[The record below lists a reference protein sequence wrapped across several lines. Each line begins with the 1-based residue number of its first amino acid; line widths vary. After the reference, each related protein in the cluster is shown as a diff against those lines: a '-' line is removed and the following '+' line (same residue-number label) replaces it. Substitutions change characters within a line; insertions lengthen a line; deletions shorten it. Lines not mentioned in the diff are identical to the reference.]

1 MTELP
6 SVSWSVEHGKE
17 RNAFR
22 LPQWTF
28 QITGLPNGSTPP
40 VTIGHNP
47 NAPRHDRVVESSRAI
62 SHVAYIDDVF
72 AFFHLTSTQRQRAP
86 ELLLAFPADLL
97 ESFERCSKS
106 ELDLSH
112 AERRAFSSGNLLFIE
127 HDVILAHLKD
137 GRTFRICEH
146 AGDHSSLRRIFAELH
161 RAFIEGKPRSGW
173 DDHVRNGRL
182 AGYGYKTPNVEFYDD
197 RPDRSGSN
205 EYIHHSDRVLY
216 RARLSPDGMMIKF
229 FFQRFGDKMIAD
241 QPAGTMHIKHFT
253 FEPAA
258 EVRKHLRMTSYWGI
272 KPEDPV
278 YHGSVLAVHLKNGG
292 MLAYWPC
299 GAGREMLH
307 TIERR
312 LNDTLLERPPLS
324 PSPGLDDAL
333 RSQEQPQE
341 QPARTRR
348 RGDYTI

>member
-1 MTELP
+1 MTALP
-6 SVSWSVEHGKE
+6 TVSWSVVHGKE

-62 SHVAYIDDVF
+62 SHAAYIDDVF
-72 AFFHLTSTQRQRAP
+72 AFFHLTSTRRQRQP

-97 ESFERCSKS
+97 DSFERCSKS

-112 AERRAFSSGNLLFIE
+112 AERRALSSGNLLFIE
-127 HDVILAHLKD
+127 HDVILVHLKD

-173 DDHVRNGRL
+173 DDHVRNARL

-205 EYIHHSDRVLY
+205 EYVHCSDRVLY

-229 FFQRFGDKMIAD
+229 FFQWFGDKMIAD

-272 KPEDPV
+272 KPSDPV
-278 YHGSVLAVHLKNGG
+278 YDGSALAVHLKNGG

-299 GAGREMLH
+299 GRRPEELRG
-307 TIERR
+307 IERR
-312 LNDTLLERPPLS
+312 LNDTLLVRPPLS
-324 PSPGLDDAL
+324 SSPGLDDAP
-333 RSQEQPQE
+333 RSQQ
-341 QPARTRR
+341 QPARTSRR
-348 RGDYTI
+348 DDYTI

>member
-6 SVSWSVEHGKE
+6 SVSWSVVHGKE

-28 QITGLPNGSTPP
+28 QITGPHVNTQP

-47 NAPRHDRVVESSRAI
+47 NAPRHERVVESSRAI
-62 SHVAYIDDVF
+62 SHKAYIDDVF
-72 AFFHLTSTQRQRAP
+72 AFFHLTSTQRQREP

-97 ESFERCSKS
+97 DSFERCSKS
-106 ELDLSH
+106 DLDLSH
-112 AERRAFSSGNLLFIE
+112 AERRAVSSGNLLFTG
-127 HDVILAHLKD
+127 HDVILVHLKN

-146 AGDHSSLRRIFAELH
+146 AGDQTTLRRIFGDLH
-161 RAFIEGKPRSGW
+161 RAFIEGKPRNGW

-197 RPDRSGSN
+197 RPNRSGSS
-205 EYIHHSDRVLY
+205 EYVHCGERVLY

-229 FFQRFGDKMIAD
+229 FFQWFGDKMIAD
-241 QPAGTMHIKHFT
+241 KPAGTMHIKHFT

-258 EVRKHLRMTSYWGI
+258 DVRRHLRMTSYWGI
-272 KPEDPV
+272 KPSDPV
-278 YHGSVLAVHLKNGG
+278 YSGSALAVHLKNGG
-292 MLAYWPC
+292 LLAYWPC
-299 GAGREMLH
+299 GARPDELR

-312 LNDTLLERPPLS
+312 LNDTLLTAAA
-324 PSPGLDDAL
+324 PSRSLGPDLEPDDA
-333 RSQEQPQE
+333 RQSQV
-341 QPARTRR
+341 QPARTKRR
-348 RGDYTI
+348 DDYTI